1 MQISKEKIEKMSDNS
16 INNIFESGAG
26 KSGELK
32 KESDAFNEFNCKD
45 REKDNSLTSGK
56 TVFFYPIQSDET
68 AEPKSGYLPKLA
80 ADSDEPAKQISGSYF
95 YISDD
100 DKYALKIDEIRSANA
115 TSLIAS
121 LITQENNSTENCLLY
136 CPQTKKYFII
146 SQSNEIVLSGYTRFD
161 YKKFT
166 FELIHPLNTFTFVKC
181 KNGVKYLITSLKPE
195 YSSTDYILVY
205 GTMELTNNEF
215 RNIRAAVAKSENLRD
230 FVAVNSEKIFIP
242 EVFIH
247 PKFELLIY

>member
-1 MQISKEKIEKMSDNS
+1 MSDNS
-16 INNIFESGAG
+16 INQTFESGAS

-32 KESDAFNEFNCKD
+32 KESDAFNEFTGND
-45 REKDNSLTSGK
+45 REKDNSLTSDK
-56 TVFFYPIQSDET
+56 TVFFYPIESGET

-80 ADSDEPAKQISGSYF
+80 ADSDEPARQISGSYF

-121 LITQENNSTENCLLY
+121 LITQENNSTQDCLLY
-136 CPQTKKYFII
+136 CPQTTKYFII
-146 SQSNEIVLSGYTRFD
+146 NPSNEIFLSGYTGFD

-166 FELIHPLNTFTFVKC
+166 FELIHPLNTFTFVKS
-181 KNGVKYLITSLKPE
+181 KNGIKYVIISLKPE
-195 YSSTDYILVY
+195 FSSTDYIQVH
-205 GTMELTNNEF
+205 GAMELTNTEF
-215 RNIRAAVAKSENLRD
+215 KNIRAAVAKSENLKD
-230 FVAVNSEKIFIP
+230 FVTINGDKIFIP